1 MLCQD
6 VLRPREPVANP
17 LDTMLVAAGLPK
29 DLGRSML
36 SALRPSTIFN
46 KYYFKIISK
55 VAARVAQVNLPFR
68 KELEL

>member
-29 DLGRSML
+29 DLGRSMM
-36 SALRPSTIFN
+36 SAWRPLTSFII
-46 KYYFKIISK
+46 YYFKIILK
-55 VAARVAQVNLPFR
+55 MAARVAQVNLTFH
-68 KELEL
+68 KKI